1 MPDPHATERTP
12 LLSHSSQQY
21 NVQYDLNYS
30 NEPITH
36 VIPNQ
41 SGTPTYISTQQ
52 SKQCCSGRENCSLAC
67 QTSSASTN
75 SCCRSGD
82 NFTVNVP
89 NDQNECCGLGLGCS
103 IKGDVKTCCRASS
116 SKAEIE
122 RNESTCD
129 GLSSQPWQNKAVAL
143 LCALLLAVGSHFAA
157 HTLGAMKNIIKEEFG
172 ISNSQY
178 GVIQSSVSIVNT
190 ILPVLGGLFIDAFG
204 TATGSFVTTLLIT
217 SGNVLVAYST
227 HNRSLMTMIL
237 GRVLYGIGSGTV
249 VIVQETILSHWFS
262 GRSLAGV
269 VSLMLTTSRLA
280 SFAAQA
286 SMIPIAEWTGW
297 YGYAL
302 WFSAALCFFSMLVNM
317 IYIMLLRHLEKKNV
331 TDKACAKFHIDNIK
345 QKKDFSWNKLLHLPH
360 SYWLIAVM
368 EFLLGGGWG
377 CFLHINS
384 EFVKFRFGYNNYD
397 SARIAST
404 AQIAPIIVMPFL
416 GLFINRNG
424 KRTWMMIASGASMLL
439 SMVLLGYTMLP
450 PVIGMLIFS
459 LSLALGPVALVSSVP
474 VILPLCL
481 VGTGMGII
489 KSGTNIGAT
498 IFDIVVGRLQDSDPQ
513 KGYDSVLIFFMGISV
528 AAVIAGIVLAIID
541 RVFYSGILD
550 ANARQSK
557 LLVGRDSRGELK
569 VPRVEEKVVLNWV
582 YGSIF
587 VALAVAS
594 WVLFFIFVL
603 K

>member
-1 MPDPHATERTP
+1 
-12 LLSHSSQQY
+12 
-21 NVQYDLNYS
+21 
-30 NEPITH
+30 
-36 VIPNQ
+36 
-41 SGTPTYISTQQ
+41 
-52 SKQCCSGRENCSLAC
+52 
-67 QTSSASTN
+67 
-75 SCCRSGD
+75 
-82 NFTVNVP
+82 
-89 NDQNECCGLGLGCS
+89 
-103 IKGDVKTCCRASS
+103 
-116 SKAEIE
+116 
-122 RNESTCD
+122 
-129 GLSSQPWQNKAVAL
+129 
-143 LCALLLAVGSHFAA
+143 
-157 HTLGAMKNIIKEEFG
+157 MKNIIKEEFG

-227 HNRSLMTMIL
+227 HNKSLMTMIL

-249 VIVQETILSHWFS
+249 VIVQETILSHWFN

-302 WFSAALCFFSMLVNM
+302 WFSAGLCFFSMLVNM
-317 IYIMLLRHLEKKNV
+317 VYIALLRHLENLKV
-331 TDKACAKFHIDNIK
+331 TDKACSKFHLDNIK

-360 SYWLIAVM
+360 SYWLIALM

-384 EFVKFRFGYNNYD
+384 EFVKFRFGYNNAY

-404 AQIAPIIVMPFL
+404 AQIVPIIIMPFL
-416 GLFINRNG
+416 GLIIDRNG
-424 KRTWMMIASGASMLL
+424 KRTWMM
-439 SMVLLGYTMLP
+439 
-450 PVIGMLIFS
+450 
-459 LSLALGPVALVSSVP
+459 
-474 VILPLCL
+474 
-481 VGTGMGII
+481 GTGMGII

-498 IFDIVVGRLQDSDPQ
+498 IFDILVGRLQDADPL
-513 KGYDSVLIFFMGISV
+513 KGYDGVLIFFMIISA
-528 AAVIAGIVLAIID
+528 AAVVAGIILAIID
-541 RVFYSGILD
+541 RIFYAGILD
-550 ANARQSK
+550 CNSRESK
-557 LLVGRDSRGELK
+557 RLIRRNSRGEITI
-569 VPRVEEKVVLNWV
+569 PRVEDKMVLNWV

-587 VALAVAS
+587 VASAISS
-594 WVLFFIFVL
+594 WILFFFFVL

>member
-1 MPDPHATERTP
+1 
-12 LLSHSSQQY
+12 
-21 NVQYDLNYS
+21 
-30 NEPITH
+30 
-36 VIPNQ
+36 
-41 SGTPTYISTQQ
+41 
-52 SKQCCSGRENCSLAC
+52 
-67 QTSSASTN
+67 
-75 SCCRSGD
+75 
-82 NFTVNVP
+82 
-89 NDQNECCGLGLGCS
+89 
-103 IKGDVKTCCRASS
+103 
-116 SKAEIE
+116 
-122 RNESTCD
+122 
-129 GLSSQPWQNKAVAL
+129 
-143 LCALLLAVGSHFAA
+143 
-157 HTLGAMKNIIKEEFG
+157 MKNIIKEEFG

-227 HNRSLMTMIL
+227 HNKSLMTMIL

-249 VIVQETILSHWFS
+249 VIVQETILSHWFN

-286 SMIPIAEWTGW
+286 SVIPIAEWTGW

-302 WFSAALCFFSMLVNM
+302 WFSAGLCFFSMLVNM
-317 IYIMLLRHLEKKNV
+317 VYIALLRHLENLKV
-331 TDKACAKFHIDNIK
+331 TDKACSKFHLDNIK

-360 SYWLIAVM
+360 SYWLIALM

-384 EFVKFRFGYNNYD
+384 EFVKFRFGYNNAD

-404 AQIAPIIVMPFL
+404 AQIVPIIIMPFL
-416 GLFINRNG
+416 GLIIDRNG
-424 KRTWMMIASGASMLL
+424 KRTWMMIGSGISMLL
-439 SMVLLGYTMLP
+439 SMVLLGYTTLP

-459 LSLALGPVALVSSVP
+459 LSLTLGPVALVSSVP

-498 IFDIVVGRLQDSDPQ
+498 IFDILVGRLQDADPL
-513 KGYDSVLIFFMGISV
+513 KGYDGVLIFFMIISA
-528 AAVIAGIVLAIID
+528 AAVVASIVLAIID
-541 RVFYSGILD
+541 RIFYAGILD
-550 ANARQSK
+550 CNSRESK
-557 LLVGRDSRGELK
+557 QLIRRNSRREITI
-569 VPRVEEKVVLNWV
+569 PRVEDKMVLNWV

-587 VALAVAS
+587 VASAISS
-594 WVLFFIFVL
+594 WILFFFFVL